1 MTRERLTSRERKLK
15 IQNIALDVFT
25 RKGYK
30 NTSMYDLVQATGL
43 STGGLYHY
51 YKSTTEILYDL
62 MLRGCKY
69 REDIIE
75 KRYVKFLSLYVELL
89 AEITVDR
96 ALSTNIF
103 IPIYVM
109 FLQSMKEDEDL
120 QELYKKLQD
129 NYIKNFK
136 RMLDE
141 YDYGEICEESLKLLN
156 DLLNTIIL
164 SCETLGIRE
173 HLVSQRQVL
182 EKMII
187 DVLMINREEV

>member
-75 KRYVKFLSLYVELL
+75 KKICEISKPLSVELL
-89 AEITVDR
+89 AEI
-96 ALSTNIF
+96 
-103 IPIYVM
+103 
-109 FLQSMKEDEDL
+109 
-120 QELYKKLQD
+120 
-129 NYIKNFK
+129 IKNYRTVISK
-136 RMLDE
+136 
-141 YDYGEICEESLKLLN
+141 ILN
-156 DLLNTIIL
+156 ECWMNMTM
-164 SCETLGIRE
+164 
-173 HLVSQRQVL
+173 
-182 EKMII
+182 EKF
-187 DVLMINREEV
+187 VKNL